1 MTDALDGHSD
11 SFVKSKKSSKRGKLY
26 DLRRIY
32 FFSGS
37 KSKEFPFEEK
47 YLKYLPQSSWSAM
60 YSTDGSEQLKSAR
73 KRKRKIVNMEC
84 RIEKG

>member
-37 KSKEFPFEEK
+37 KSKGFPFEEK

-60 YSTDGSEQLKSAR
+60 YSTDGSEQFKSAK
-73 KRKRKIVNMEC
+73 KREDCKYGV
-84 RIEKG
+84 RIAE

>member
-1 MTDALDGHSD
+1 MNIALDGQSD
-11 SFVKSKKSSKRGKLY
+11 SFVKSKKSSKRGKVY

-37 KSKEFPFEEK
+37 KSKGFPFEEK

-60 YSTDGSEQLKSAR
+60 YSTDGSEQLKSAT
-73 KRKRKIVNMEC
+73 KQEDFKSGV
-84 RIEKG
+84 RIAE